1 MTVSA
6 SLTQLVQEDLEEEAA
21 SLTSKVSTT
30 VWTVL
35 LKMLTFLVDALAHH
49 IQQAAVVLQQRLSA
63 ALY

>member
-35 LKMLTFLVDALAHH
+35 LKMLTSSSMHWLTTSSR
-49 IQQAAVVLQQRLSA
+49 LQ
-63 ALY
+63 